1 MNVLVFTEQTCYF
14 PAESTLR
21 DPELYVGGSCM
32 HLIWKRPD
40 GFHNSLPEDFRRVT
54 LSNGASLWLHRSEC
68 DWYPFQVN
76 GDWASQEQTVRINRI
91 VNLLD
96 AKDDQWKTF
105 VDQDCGDD
113 LSPNATPEK
122 HANGL
127 VEWLESLKACLKGT
141 TWEVDIM
148 TCALSDAQK
157 RLKDART

>member
-1 MNVLVFTEQTCYF
+1 
-14 PAESTLR
+14 
-21 DPELYVGGSCM
+21 M

-40 GFHNSLPEDFRRVT
+40 GFQNAVPEDFRLFM

-96 AKDDQWKTF
+96 ATDDAWRSF
-105 VDQDCGDD
+105 VNQDCGDD
-113 LSPNATPEK
+113 LSPQSTPEK
-122 HANGL
+122 HSKGL
-127 VEWLESLKACLKGT
+127 VEWLESLKACLRGN

-148 TCALSDAQK
+148 TCALGDAQR
-157 RLKDART
+157 RLKDTRGTLG